1 MSQWTSERRHRVRGG
16 FVVGMIIFCNCIVG
30 IPCLSIIIVS
40 VPTAPENF
48 TLAKNMSFFFVSIMV
63 VAGVVVLVANG
74 VTFRVL
80 SRGVPRLV
88 NANFTQ
94 FRTVTMIRSAIKRV
108 TYQYLCSTALRVSR
122 GVGLFPGD
130 YFDSL

>member
-108 TYQYLCSTALRVSR
+108 TYQYLCSTALRVSC
-122 GVGLFPGD
+122 GVGLFSGD
-130 YFDSL
+130 HFDSL